1 MPRPRLT
8 RSSLAL
14 FSPKATI
21 LNCLLRSYIA
31 HSQYDQADTLRSKT
45 TDTFTDNKSNNQ
57 FARYQY
63 YLGRI
68 HAVQLNYSES
78 HTCLL
83 KVRTIATE
91 AGLLLL
97 EHSHFPPR
105 SARPHTIFLSRPPS
119 SLRLLFCVIHP
130 PPPPPTPLPTT
141 IDCIGCPHCTGCLNR
156 TSLYNCLVAVMYN
169 VWLL

>member
-1 MPRPRLT
+1 MPRRRLT

-105 SARPHTIFLSRPPS
+105 TWPVLTRFFSRALPPPS
-119 SLRLLFCVIHP
+119 ACCSVSYIPLLLLP
-130 PPPPPTPLPTT
+130 PLFLPPSTAL
-141 IDCIGCPHCTGCLNR
+141 
-156 TSLYNCLVAVMYN
+156 AVHTALA
-169 VWLL
+169 V